1 MDIRLKQLNMHVL
14 PLGSRMEFS
23 PDLPLSSSS
32 LVDGVVGSR
41 PALGFATRTVPS
53 AMGTALDLETED
65 LEINPSSPPANCVS
79 GTNPVASL
87 SLLPV

>member
-1 MDIRLKQLNMHVL
+1 MAF
-14 PLGSRMEFS
+14 G

-41 PALGFATRTVPS
+41 PALGFATSTVPS

-65 LEINPSSPPANCVS
+65 LEINPSSPPNNCVS
-79 GTNPVASL
+79 WTNPVASL

>member
-1 MDIRLKQLNMHVL
+1 MHVL
-14 PLGSRMEFS
+14 PLGSRVAFS
-23 PDLPLSSSS
+23 PDFPLSSSS

-41 PALGFATRTVPS
+41 TALGLAIRIVPS
-53 AMGTALDLETED
+53 AMGKALDLEMED
-65 LEINPSSPPANCVS
+65 LEINPSSPPINCVS